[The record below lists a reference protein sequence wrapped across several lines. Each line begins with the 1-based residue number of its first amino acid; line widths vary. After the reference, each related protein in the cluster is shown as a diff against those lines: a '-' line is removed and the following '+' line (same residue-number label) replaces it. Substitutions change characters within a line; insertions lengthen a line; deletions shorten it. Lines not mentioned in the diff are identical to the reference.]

1 MAGSGEH
8 VLTDGASIT
17 RPPAFNGQKFSFW
30 QMKFQNFILD
40 TRTDLWD
47 VFERGDYV
55 PMKVEDGLTPKTPY
69 RECLNKVLPSLEFFF
84 ETLGCWTILNTN
96 LTLGA
101 GHLGVR

>member
-40 TRTDLWD
+40 THTDLWD

-55 PMKVEDGLTPKTPY
+55 PMKVEDGLTPKT
-69 RECLNKVLPSLEFFF
+69 RTESAWIRCCHHSSFFF
-84 ETLGCWTILNTN
+84 ETLECWTILNTN
-96 LTLGA
+96 LTLEA
-101 GHLGVR
+101 EHLGVR